1 MKLTIRTKLRYP
13 NPKQIVSSRKYSHLL
28 FPHDGLPGG
37 IRSTRRTINAVHF
50 LAIKFP
56 ENRPALRHGLNI
68 ITRLEHRWQ
77 GNAVCNPPSY
87 KENRTKKTC
96 KASSAFP
103 DQVHGLSDEAPFV
116 CRFLNSIKRSTHIS
130 IRGYLVKLAVKM
142 SYLFSTDFPLP

>member
-1 MKLTIRTKLRYP
+1 MMNSLV
-13 NPKQIVSSRKYSHLL
+13 VSDPPAEL
-28 FPHDGLPGG
+28 
-37 IRSTRRTINAVHF
+37 STLHF

-56 ENRPALRHGLNI
+56 ENRPALRGHGLNI

-77 GNAVCNPPSY
+77 AYQGNAVCNPLSY

-116 CRFLNSIKRSTHIS
+116 CRFLNSIERNTHIS
-130 IRGYLVKLAVKM
+130 IRGYLVKLVVKA